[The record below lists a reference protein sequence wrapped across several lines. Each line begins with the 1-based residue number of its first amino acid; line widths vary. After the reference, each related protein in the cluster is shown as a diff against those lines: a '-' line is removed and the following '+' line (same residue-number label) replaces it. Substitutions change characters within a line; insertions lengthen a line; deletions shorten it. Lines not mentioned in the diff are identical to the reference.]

1 MKPTVKV
8 KRLADVLGRP
18 QQAAGLQGGGL
29 DGADRTSR
37 ETVAWSPSLR
47 SPDAM
52 INPVKRQADAR
63 GRDMVNNDGFAAG
76 ASGYMR
82 DSIVGSQYRLNAR
95 PNITL
100 IPGADEGWAED
111 FQTTVEARFEAYAD
125 SSNCWFDN
133 SATATFTGMIR
144 MAVVGFMKTGEVIS
158 TAEWDRSAARPYSTC
173 MQMVSSDRLSNPDL
187 QADTDTLRRGVQYD
201 SRGRPQGYW
210 FQVAHPGDF
219 FMMNSSMFTWRYVP
233 IRKPW
238 GRIQVV
244 HIIEQSEPDQTR
256 GVADMVA
263 ALKNMKMTKK
273 FQEITLQNA
282 VINASYAAA
291 IESELPPDVLF
302 QQMGGQP
309 NATVNGVMAEYMAG
323 LAAYVGAANNIQIDG
338 AKIPHLYPGTKLAL
352 KPMGTPGGVGGEFE
366 ASLMRHTAAALN
378 LSYEEFSRDF
388 SKSNYSSI
396 RAGMAQTRRFM
407 DGRKR
412 MVADRQAN
420 EMYALLL
427 EEMIAD
433 GDVPLPRGQR
443 RDAFYKP
450 LMKEAFTRCSW
461 TGASQG
467 QVDELKETQA
477 AIMRIKGGLS
487 TYEYE
492 ISRLGR
498 DYREVFAQQA
508 REQGL
513 AKKLDLAFVLDAA
526 QTNTQSGVQSDA
538 PAETTGATQ

>member
-1 MKPTVKV
+1 M
-8 KRLADVLGRP
+8 LGRP
-18 QQAAGLQGGGL
+18 RTAAGIQGGGL
-29 DGADRTSR
+29 EGAERASR
-37 ETVAWSPSLR
+37 ETATWNPSLR

-63 GRDMVNNDGFAAG
+63 GRDMVANDGFAAG
-76 ASGYMR
+76 ATAYQR

-95 PNITL
+95 PDIRL
-100 IPGADEGWAED
+100 IPGADEAWAED
-111 FQTTVEARFEAYAD
+111 FQQTVEARFEAYAD
-125 SSNCWFDN
+125 SKNCWFDN
-133 SATATFTGMIR
+133 SAIATFTGMIR

-158 TAEWDRSAARPYSTC
+158 TAEWDRSANRPYSTC
-173 MQMVSSDRLSNPDL
+173 VQMVSSDRLSNPDL
-187 QADTDTLRRGVQYD
+187 QADTETLRRGVQYD

-210 FQVAHPGDF
+210 IQVAHPGDF
-219 FMMNSSMFTWRYVP
+219 FMMNRSMFTWKYIP
-233 IRKPW
+233 IAKPW
-238 GRIQVV
+238 GRRQVI
-244 HIIEQSEPDQTR
+244 HIIEQSEPDQSR
-256 GVADMVA
+256 GIADMVA

-291 IESELPPDVLF
+291 IESELPPDILF

-309 NATVNGVMAEYMAG
+309 GMTVGNIMAEYMGG
-323 LAAYVGAANNIQIDG
+323 LAAYVGASNNIQLDG
-338 AKIPHLYPGTKLAL
+338 AKIPHLYPGTKLNL
-352 KPMGTPGGVGGEFE
+352 KPMGTPGGIGSEFE
-366 ASLMRHTAAALN
+366 TSLMRHTAAGLN
-378 LSYEEFSRDF
+378 LSYEEFSKDF

-396 RAGMAQTRRFM
+396 RAGMAVTRRFM

-412 MVADRQAN
+412 MVADRQAD
-420 EMYALLL
+420 EMYALIL

-443 RDAFYKP
+443 RDVFYKP
-450 LMKEAFTRCSW
+450 LMKEAFTRASW

-498 DYREVFAQQA
+498 DYREVFAQAA
-508 REQGL
+508 REQGVI
-513 AKKLDLAFVLDAA
+513 KKLNLGFSLDPA
-526 QTNTQSGVQSDA
+526 QTNTQSGTQSDA
-538 PAETTGATQ
+538 PAETTGAN